1 MGMYRFAGRLMN
13 TARLLSIS
21 ALSAFL
27 FGAMAHAQMPAP
39 QTPPPSPQLQQ
50 LHDALNLRPD
60 QDAAWRDYLRS
71 TAVNPQEMAQR
82 RDGSQRMAGLTAP
95 ERVDLSVQMMKL
107 DLASLQLRGAAL
119 KNFYASLTPD
129 QQAVFDR
136 ETMRPPRGM

>member
-1 MGMYRFAGRLMN
+1 MGVHRFAGRLMN

-21 ALSAFL
+21 ALSVFL
-27 FGAMAHAQMPAP
+27 FAAVAHAQTA
-39 QTPPPSPQLQQ
+39 SPQLQQ

-60 QDAAWRDYLRS
+60 QDAAWRDYVRS

-82 RDGSQRMAGLTAP
+82 RDSSQRMAGLTAP

-119 KNFYASLTPD
+119 KDFYASLTPE
-129 QQAVFDR
+129 QQGVFDR

>member
-1 MGMYRFAGRLMN
+1 MN
-13 TARLLSIS
+13 SARLLSIS
-21 ALSAFL
+21 ALSVFL
-27 FGAMAHAQMPAP
+27 FAAGAQA

-71 TAVNPQEMAQR
+71 TAIDPQEMAQR
-82 RDGSQRMAGLTAP
+82 RDASPQRMAGLTAP
-95 ERVDLSVQMMKL
+95 QRVDLSVQMMKL
-107 DLASLQLRGAAL
+107 DLASLQRRGAAL

-136 ETMRPPRGM
+136 ETMRPPQGM

>member
-1 MGMYRFAGRLMN
+1 MGVHRFAGRLMN

-21 ALSAFL
+21 ALSVFL
-27 FGAMAHAQMPAP
+27 FAAAAHAQTA
-39 QTPPPSPQLQQ
+39 SPQLQQ

-60 QDAAWRDYLRS
+60 QDAAWRDYVRS

-119 KNFYASLTPD
+119 KNFYASLTPE

>member
-1 MGMYRFAGRLMN
+1 MGVHRFAGRLMN

-21 ALSAFL
+21 ALSVFL
-27 FGAMAHAQMPAP
+27 FAAVAHAQTA
-39 QTPPPSPQLQQ
+39 SPQLQR

-60 QDAAWRDYLRS
+60 QDAAWRDYVRS

-82 RDGSQRMAGLTAP
+82 RDSSQRMAGLTAP

-119 KNFYASLTPD
+119 KNFYASLTPE
-129 QQAVFDR
+129 QQGVFDR

>member
-1 MGMYRFAGRLMN
+1 MN

-27 FGAMAHAQMPAP
+27 FAAVAHA

-60 QDAAWRDYLRS
+60 QDAAWRDYVRS

-82 RDGSQRMAGLTAP
+82 RDGSQRMAGLTAH

-119 KNFYASLTPD
+119 KNFYASLTPE
-129 QQAVFDR
+129 QQGVFDR

>member
-1 MGMYRFAGRLMN
+1 MS

-21 ALSAFL
+21 ALSVFL
-27 FGAMAHAQMPAP
+27 FAAVAHAQMPAP
-39 QTPPPSPQLQQ
+39 PTPPPSPQLQQ

-60 QDAAWRDYLRS
+60 QDGAWRDYVRS

-119 KNFYASLTPD
+119 KNFYASLTPE
-129 QQAVFDR
+129 QQGVFDR